1 MTDTPAPPRNRT
13 PWIVLSA
20 LVIAWCLYLVFFGP
34 QRGGKLAPPD
44 LKTPVVGR
52 PADFAW
58 TLKDLDGKSVD
69 FASYRGKAVFLNLW
83 ATWCPPCVAELPSIA
98 NLARNAR
105 LKDVAFVCVTDED
118 AETVRRFLDQQQL
131 NIPVLLSDG
140 PPPPVFHTEG
150 IPATFMI
157 DPNGQIVLA
166 EVGSAQ
172 WDAPSVVDRLE
183 ALAHDVKTA
192 SKTQP

>member
-13 PWIVLSA
+13 PWIVFFA
-20 LVIAWCLYLVFFGP
+20 LVAAWCAYLIFFGP
-34 QRGGKLAPPD
+34 FRGGGLAPPD
-44 LKTPVVGR
+44 LKTPVAGQS
-52 PADFAW
+52 ASFDWA
-58 TLKDLDGKSVD
+58 LKDLDGKPVD
-69 FASYRGKAVFLNLW
+69 FASYRGKAIFLNLW

-118 AETVRRFLDQQQL
+118 AKTVRRFLEQKQL
-131 NIPVLLSDG
+131 SLPVLLADD
-140 PPPPVFHTEG
+140 PPPSVYHTEG

-157 DPNGQIVLA
+157 DPGGQIVLA

-172 WDAPSVVDRLE
+172 WDAPAVVDRLE
-183 ALAHDVKTA
+183 KLAQGAKTTA
-192 SKTQP
+192 RR